1 VPFDLYYFG
10 KRDQAKMA
18 GRLNHLTHQV
28 KAMEEQMGENTAPT
42 EDIPRLEDFAKAM
55 HSGNDAVFDRHG
67 AIMAPQ
73 WVMEHEDETEI
84 QQGNANAVFD
94 VSEADLEILRSK
106 KFLEEAEK
114 KEAER

>member
-28 KAMEEQMGENTAPT
+28 KAM
-42 EDIPRLEDFAKAM
+42 EDFAKAM